1 MQGIPPTEKAAR
13 FDHQLML
20 PEAADIGCKAHTAMR
35 EVEKHNPRLDGGL
48 PKTFHVPLGALSR
61 RGVATRMRTAI
72 QEI

>member
-20 PEAADIGCKAHTAMR
+20 PEAADIGGKAHTAR
-35 EVEKHNPRLDGGL
+35 EVEKHNPRLYGVL
-48 PKTFHVPLGALSR
+48 PQSFHVPLGALSQ

-72 QEI
+72 LES